1 MSGRMRM
8 VRGSLASAQPAAA
21 VTERAVALT
30 ERG

>member
-21 VTERAVALT
+21 VTERAVAPH
-30 ERG
+30 